1 MRVAIF
7 FLLLGILCFARDN
20 PFEPVENIA
29 KFTQIP
35 KIDNH
40 FEKADFSLPDSAR
53 ILKKIDVYYQ
63 NLDGSLSRKV
73 INIDKKIDWHY
84 KFMLVYGD
92 YQATQKKSKK
102 SIATK
107 TKNNSFKKSMKKFGY
122 KGFISFKISKNRIY
136 IITKDSK
143 IRDFMVDKPYKVVVD
158 FKRDTNFLTKTF
170 RVSLPPFVSVVLG
183 NHDKYYRVA
192 IELDGQYLYNIK
204 KLKDGYIITLK

>member
-1 MRVAIF
+1 MRIILL
-7 FLLLGILCFARDN
+7 FLLFGVLCFARDN
-20 PFEPVENIA
+20 PFEPVKDIS

-35 KIDNH
+35 KSDKR
-40 FEKADFSLPDSAR
+40 FKKADFALPDSAR
-53 ILKKIDVYYQ
+53 VLKKIDVYYQ

-84 KFMLVYGD
+84 GFLLTYGGLQTVQNSRKSTTPKGKNAS
-92 YQATQKKSKK
+92 QAG
-102 SIATK
+102 IK
-107 TKNNSFKKSMKKFGY
+107 TFAY
-122 KGFISFKISKNRIY
+122 KGFISFRVGKKRIE

-170 RVSLPPFVSVVLG
+170 KLDIVPFVSVVLG

-192 IELDGQYLYNIK
+192 IELDGQYLYNIERK
-204 KLKDGYIITLK
+204 KGEYIITLK